1 MRNRTALS
9 ITGCLCTVLAPT
21 LSQAQTAQNQTVVAI
36 RNARIIT
43 VSGPEIAS
51 GTILIVDGKIKALGA
66 SISIPQRATV
76 IDATGKVVMPGLV
89 DANARF
95 GLRATANE
103 QSSEVTPQMRVLQ
116 QINPRSPEIRR
127 ALQSGV
133 TSACITPGSENVVGG
148 MCGVIKTSGDSLK
161 QMLLRE
167 DIAELAA
174 LGEDTFSGNG
184 AFLRAGGA
192 GLDSIYLRRPN
203 TRMGAVFELRRAL
216 DQPEKYPM
224 MARVRAGTLPLRVN
238 ARVANDIRAAIT
250 IADEFKV
257 PHLIIDDCIEGYRDI
272 DVLAERHIPV
282 ILGPFSDPQ
291 AFAPERSATS
301 LNCAGLLTAAGITV
315 AFGTN
320 GGDETQLRMSAILA
334 VRNGMSADLAL
345 KAITQTAA
353 EISGVGDRVGSLQ
366 VGKDADILILDGDP
380 LEMTTSIEKV
390 LINGQVV
397 YRAE

>member
-1 MRNRTALS
+1 MRSRIILRISSCLS
-9 ITGCLCTVLAPT
+9 AALAPT
-21 LSQAQTAQNQTVVAI
+21 LCHAQPASNSVVVAI

-43 VSGPEIAS
+43 ISGPEIAF
-51 GTILIVDGKIKALGA
+51 GTVLIIDGKIKAVGA
-66 SISIPQRATV
+66 SVAIPPGATV
-76 IDATGKVVMPGLV
+76 IDASGKVVMPGLV

-95 GLRATANE
+95 GLHTSGNE
-103 QSSEVTPQMRVLQ
+103 KSSEITPQMHVLQ

-133 TSACITPGSENVVGG
+133 TTACVTPGSENVVGG
-148 MCGVIKTSGDSLK
+148 ICGVIKTSGDSLK
-161 QMLLRE
+161 QMLVR
-167 DIAELAA
+167 DDDAELAA
-174 LGEDTFSGNG
+174 LGEDTFNGNG
-184 AFLRAGGA
+184 AFLRAGAA

-203 TRMGAVFELRRAL
+203 TRMGAVFELRHAL
-216 DQPEKYPM
+216 DQPEKYPA
-224 MARVRAGTLPLRVN
+224 MARVRAGTLTLRVN
-238 ARVANDIRAAIT
+238 ARVENDIRAAIT

-257 PHLIIDDCIEGYRDI
+257 PHLVIDDCIEGYRDI
-272 DVLAERHIPV
+272 DVLAGHHIPV
-282 ILGPFSDPQ
+282 VLGPFSDPQ
-291 AFAPERSATS
+291 AFAPERTAAS
-301 LNCAGLLTAAGITV
+301 LNCAGLLSAAGVQV

-334 VRNGMSADLAL
+334 VRSGMSADLAL

-353 EISGVGDRVGSLQ
+353 DISGVGDRVGSLQ
-366 VGKDADILILDGDP
+366 AGKDADILILDGDP